1 MSRFTPLFR
10 QARPFG
16 LLWLAASAPL
26 LLYVAVYR
34 DSAPALLGFVGQL
47 LVACLLAA
55 LPVGRRALRWG
66 LLAALTLVVAGG
78 VLEREL
84 SKTSWQVSDKAGLP
98 DALRGDDT
106 VTGYGFRGWRA
117 PEAGG
122 ATLSLETR
130 LVSGRP
136 AWDWFRSDSGFV
148 LRPQSGPDYP
158 HTRVRVPAAVPGA
171 GSPYLMRTYDSRAP
185 IGGRIFRVV
194 LDLRRAPGGGRDVGA
209 ASAATE
215 SAPTTFTRGT
225 PIGGRGCRGVLLQAW
240 AERGGGRC
248 LPVTLTD
255 DWTRYSLSWRVPDVV
270 DASVV
275 RILLNGFAGETFD
288 VRRVR
293 LFNARGALGPLLPQ
307 GGAVQLVWGGRP
319 EAHGGRSFMPG
330 PEWRRLE
337 AHLPPRPAGAPA
349 FVTAHLYTASGLTL
363 ETRNVRVTDDAG
375 QALAETVSSARQTVV
390 FGDPNL
396 AGHTVGTLGLAAV
409 ALSAPPVGVLGGAL
423 TLLGLALTGSRAALV
438 GTLAGSLWLFWLWLP
453 RGWRR
458 RGFAALGLGG
468 MVLIGLTW
476 SSLSGLRLLHFGEAV
491 ARGDIWRAA
500 GTAFL
505 ERPARGLGA
514 GGFAAFWS
522 EAIGTGAAGTGA
534 AGTAVTHAHNVW
546 LEFAAAY
553 GVLGLVSVTA
563 LTLGLVLLAWRGG
576 GARALAFVVG
586 VLAMNVFDTTLVY
599 AGVLFPL
606 FLALGVFR
614 RDRAPVG
621 AGRAG
626 RSLPRF
632 LKGSFTPRTNSL
644 HPDAR
649 PGGHTRAMAARPP
662 ETPNE

>member
-1 MSRFTPLFR
+1 MSRLAPLVR

-26 LLYVAVYR
+26 VMYALLYR
-34 DSAPALLGFVGQL
+34 DSAAALLGFVLQL
-47 LVACLLAA
+47 FIACLLAA
-55 LPVGRRALRWG
+55 LPVGHRALRWG
-66 LLAALTLVVAGG
+66 LLAVLALVAFGG

-122 ATLSLETR
+122 ATIALEAR
-130 LVSGRP
+130 LVSGKP
-136 AWDWFRSDSGFV
+136 AWDWFRSDAGFV
-148 LRPQSGPDYP
+148 LEPQSGTDYP
-158 HTRVRVPAAVPGA
+158 HTRVRAPAASPGG

-194 LDLRRAPGGGRDVGA
+194 LDLRRAPSGDSDVGTTP
-209 ASAATE
+209 AATE
-215 SAPTTFTRGT
+215 STATESTLATLTRGA

-255 DWTRYSLSWRVPDVV
+255 EWTRYSLSWRVPEVV

-275 RILLNGFAGETFD
+275 RILLSGFAGETFD

-293 LFNARGALGPLLPQ
+293 LFNVRGALGPLLPQ
-307 GGAVQLVWGGRP
+307 GGALQLVWGGRP

-337 AHLPPRPAGAPA
+337 AQLPPRPAGARA
-349 FVTAHLYTASGLTL
+349 FVTAHLHTASGLTL
-363 ETRNVRVTDDAG
+363 ETRNVRVTDGTG
-375 QALAETVSSARQTVV
+375 QALAEVVSSARQTVV

-396 AGHTVGTLGLAAV
+396 AGHTVGTLGLAVV
-409 ALSAPPVGVLGGAL
+409 ALSSPPLGVLGGAL

-438 GTLAGSLWLFWLWLP
+438 GTLAGLLWLFWLGLP
-453 RGWRR
+453 KGWRR

-468 MVLIGLTW
+468 AVLVGLTW
-476 SSLSGLRLLHFGEAV
+476 SSLAGLRLLTFGEAV

-500 GTAFL
+500 TAAFL
-505 ERPARGLGA
+505 DNPGRGLGT
-514 GGFAAFWS
+514 GGFTAFWD
-522 EAIGTGAAGTGA
+522 ELPGTGA

-553 GVLGLVSVTA
+553 GVLGLLSA
-563 LTLGLVLLAWRGG
+563 ACLTLGLLVLAWRGG
-576 GARALAFVVG
+576 GARASAFVVG
-586 VLAMNVFDTTLVY
+586 VLVMNVFDTTLVY

-614 RDRAPVG
+614 RDCAPVE
-621 AGRAG
+621 ANRT
-626 RSLPRF
+626 LPRF
-632 LKGSFTPRTNSL
+632 LKGSFTPRTAPF
-644 HPDAR
+644 HAETC
-649 PGGHTRAMAARPP
+649 PGGHTRAMAAPPP
-662 ETPNE
+662 ESPTE

>member
-10 QARPFG
+10 QAKPFG

-34 DSAPALLGFVGQL
+34 DSASALLGFVAQL
-47 LVACLLAA
+47 FIACLLAA

-66 LLAALTLVVAGG
+66 LLAILTLVVAGG

-117 PEAGG
+117 PAAGG
-122 ATLSLETR
+122 ANLALEAR
-130 LVSGRP
+130 LVSGKP

-148 LRPQSGPDYP
+148 LESQSGPDYP
-158 HTRVRVPAAVPGA
+158 HTRVRAPASSPGQ

-194 LDLRRAPGGGRDVGA
+194 LDLRRAPGGSSDIGEALA
-209 ASAATE
+209 AAEAT
-215 SAPTTFTRGT
+215 PTTLTRGA

-255 DWTRYSLSWRVPDVV
+255 TWTRYSLSWRVPDVV

-307 GGAVQLVWGGRP
+307 GGAAQLVWGGRP

-330 PEWRRLE
+330 PEWQRLE
-337 AHLPPRPAGAPA
+337 VNLPPRPAGAPT
-349 FVTAHLYTASGLTL
+349 FVTAHLHTASGLTL
-363 ETRNVRVTDDAG
+363 ETRNVRATDDTG
-375 QALAETVSSARQTVV
+375 QALAETLSSARQTVV

-396 AGHTVGTLGLAAV
+396 AGHTVGTLGLAVV
-409 ALSAPPVGVLGGAL
+409 ALSSPPLGVLGGAL

-438 GTLAGSLWLFWLWLP
+438 GTLAGFLWLFWLGLP
-453 RGWRR
+453 KGWRR

-468 MVLIGLTW
+468 VVLVGLTW
-476 SSLSGLRLLHFGEAV
+476 SSLSGLRLLTFGEAV

-500 GTAFL
+500 AAAFL
-505 ERPARGLGA
+505 ENPGRGLGA
-514 GGFAAFWS
+514 GGFAAFWN
-522 EAIGTGAAGTGA
+522 EAAGA
-534 AGTAVTHAHNVW
+534 DTAVTHAHNVW

-553 GVLGLVSVTA
+553 GVLGLASVTA
-563 LTLGLVLLAWRGG
+563 LTLGFALLAWRGG

-586 VLAMNVFDTTLVY
+586 VLVMNVFDTTLVY

-606 FLALGVFR
+606 FLALGAFR
-614 RDRAPVG
+614 RDRAPVE
-621 AGRAG
+621 AGRT
-626 RSLPRF
+626 LPRF
-632 LKGSFTPRTNSL
+632 LKGGFTSQTSSL
-644 HPDAR
+644 HPDVR
-649 PGGHTRAMAARPP
+649 PGSHTRAMAAPPP
-662 ETPNE
+662 ESPTE